1 MDILLKILAVL
12 TLIWGGWMYFISS
25 DDEAKLRG
33 IRNELKVAKQELG
46 DARAAYEEESKKC
59 ETLAGEID
67 ALKENAQELRKEITA
82 KREEKKKLAA
92 QERQERLEAERKARE
107 EAAEARREKLRIQ
120 KEKEQEQE
128 RESRMALL
136 EREKQ
141 FEKEEE
147 EKEKAEQAKQD
158 ADYEKEERKERI
170 QQLKRRIES
179 STRGLESYS
188 SCSAYAPPGKKD
200 FGQVE
205 KMRQNWIAFVRS
217 CIEAVDKGDSKRF
230 ESTGKKLLNTAK
242 ALDRICDG
250 RYVSDATNF
259 VAEGRK
265 ILGAKK
271 ELQELEKLNKSE

>member
-1 MDILLKILAVL
+1 MDILLKMLAML
-12 TLIWGGWMYFISS
+12 TLIWGGWMYFKSS

-67 ALKENAQELRKEITA
+67 TLKENAQELRKGITA

-92 QERQERLEAERKARE
+92 QERQEQLEAERKARE

-128 RESRMALL
+128 QENRMALL

-147 EKEKAEQAKQD
+147 QKEKEQAAE
-158 ADYEKEERKERI
+158 YEKEERKERI

-205 KMRQNWIAFVRS
+205 KMRQNWTSFVRS
-217 CIEAVDKGDSKRF
+217 CIEAVDKGDSNTF
-230 ESTGKKLLNTAK
+230 EKTGKKLLNTAR

-250 RYVSDATNF
+250 HHVSDATNF
-259 VAEGRK
+259 VADGRK
-265 ILGAKK
+265 ILGVWK
-271 ELQELEKLNKSE
+271 ELQELEKLNKSES

>member
-1 MDILLKILAVL
+1 MLAML
-12 TLIWGGWMYFISS
+12 TLIWGGWMYFKSS

-67 ALKENAQELRKEITA
+67 TLKENAQELRKGITA

-92 QERQERLEAERKARE
+92 QERQEQLEAERKARE

-120 KEKEQEQE
+120 KEKEQ
-128 RESRMALL
+128 A
-136 EREKQ
+136 
-141 FEKEEE
+141 
-147 EKEKAEQAKQD
+147 AE
-158 ADYEKEERKERI
+158 YEKEERKERI

-205 KMRQNWIAFVRS
+205 KMRQNWTSFVRS

>member
-46 DARAAYEEESKKC
+46 DARVAYEEESKKC

-67 ALKENAQELRKEITA
+67 TLKENAQELRKEITT

-120 KEKEQEQE
+120 KEKEQE
-128 RESRMALL
+128 SRMALL

-158 ADYEKEERKERI
+158 AEYEKEERKERI

-205 KMRQNWIAFVRS
+205 KMRQNWTSFVRS

>member
-67 ALKENAQELRKEITA
+67 TLKENAQELRKEITT

-120 KEKEQEQE
+120 KEKEQE
-128 RESRMALL
+128 SRMALL

-158 ADYEKEERKERI
+158 AEYEKEERKERI

-205 KMRQNWIAFVRS
+205 KMRQNWTSFVRS
-217 CIEAVDKGDSKRF
+217 CIEAVDKGDSNTF
-230 ESTGKKLLNTAK
+230 EKTGKKLLNTAR

-250 RYVSDATNF
+250 HHVSDATNF

>member
-1 MDILLKILAVL
+1 MDILLKMLAML
-12 TLIWGGWMYFISS
+12 TLIWGGWMYFKSS

-67 ALKENAQELRKEITA
+67 TLKENAQELRKEITT

-120 KEKEQEQE
+120 KEKEQE
-128 RESRMALL
+128 SRMALL

-158 ADYEKEERKERI
+158 AEYEKEERKERI

-205 KMRQNWIAFVRS
+205 KMRQNWTSFVRS
-217 CIEAVDKGDSKRF
+217 CIEAVDKGDSNTF
-230 ESTGKKLLNTAK
+230 EKTGKKLLNTAR

-250 RYVSDATNF
+250 HHVSDATNF
-259 VAEGRK
+259 VADGRK
-265 ILGAKK
+265 ILGVWK
-271 ELQELEKLNKSE
+271 ELQELEKLNKSES

>member
-1 MDILLKILAVL
+1 MDILLKMLAVL
-12 TLIWGGWMYFISS
+12 TLIWGGWMYFKSS
-25 DDEAKLRG
+25 DDEAELRR

-59 ETLAGEID
+59 ETLAGEVD
-67 ALKENAQELRKEITA
+67 TLKENAQELRKEITT

-120 KEKEQEQE
+120 KEKEQE
-128 RESRMALL
+128 SRMALL

-158 ADYEKEERKERI
+158 AEYEKEERKERI

-205 KMRQNWIAFVRS
+205 RMRQNWIAFVRS

-230 ESTGKKLLNTAK
+230 VSTGKKLLNTAK